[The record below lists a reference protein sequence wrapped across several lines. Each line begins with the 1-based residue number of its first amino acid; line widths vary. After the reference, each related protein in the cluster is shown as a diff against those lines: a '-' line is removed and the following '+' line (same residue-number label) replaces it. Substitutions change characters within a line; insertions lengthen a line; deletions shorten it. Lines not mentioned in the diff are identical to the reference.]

1 MPAPLDQQGARDMY
15 LNTNASQREIA
26 EAIGIDP
33 KTLYQWIKSGRWA
46 EMKAA
51 ARQAPGIIQ
60 QQLYNHISAIND
72 NISKRED
79 CLPTFKEV
87 DMLRKLILS
96 TKQMQQ
102 LSLGTYIQVFQEF
115 TSFMHADTPDLELTK
130 KITLI
135 ADRYL
140 QGMTNRKTFLSNEAV
155 KDISDSLKE
164 MEKNVMVSP
173 VEPSPSVIVSPAEP
187 SPSVIVCPVEL
198 PAEPSTDVMVSPAEP
213 SPSVIVSLVE
223 LPAEPSADERVTSG
237 NENEPPAD
245 IMNSISTTS
254 HDISTIP
261 LPDFGASGHRE
272 MHQETEEEI
281 IAKLETNITKEDYN
295 FYYHILDMK
304 TEDIHA
310 TVLYKG
316 YHVNL
321 MTMYYNF
328 KQFEEPEHRRKFLT
342 RQQVVTAYL
351 LRNKK

>member
-115 TSFMHADTPDLELTK
+115 TSFMHADTQDLELTK

-164 MEKNVMVSP
+164 MEKN
-173 VEPSPSVIVSPAEP
+173 
-187 SPSVIVCPVEL
+187 
-198 PAEPSTDVMVSPAEP
+198 
-213 SPSVIVSLVE
+213 
-223 LPAEPSADERVTSG
+223 G
-237 NENEPPAD
+237 
-245 IMNSISTTS
+245 
-254 HDISTIP
+254 
-261 LPDFGASGHRE
+261 
-272 MHQETEEEI
+272 
-281 IAKLETNITKEDYN
+281 
-295 FYYHILDMK
+295 
-304 TEDIHA
+304 
-310 TVLYKG
+310 
-316 YHVNL
+316 
-321 MTMYYNF
+321 
-328 KQFEEPEHRRKFLT
+328 
-342 RQQVVTAYL
+342 
-351 LRNKK
+351 